1 MQVNFDPNANIQ
13 RKIKPRDTESYV
25 MFRSV
30 IPKPPSE
37 DAHKRHILR
46 FYITRSLLKQGE
58 QNIFVYPEF
67 QLGEDT
73 IQVDVMAVSANKH
86 VIAIC
91 EPASITTDTEN
102 ILEKLKDIENIE
114 VIVVHS
120 QFGNSGNVA
129 TLFEPQ
135 IASKKFTILAV
146 VPPPFDDVYEYDIW
160 MFETTFRQVF
170 SHDQ

>member
-1 MQVNFDPNANIQ
+1 MDIIFDPNANINC
-13 RKIKPRDTESYV
+13 KVNPRNTESYV
-25 MFRSV
+25 LFRST
-30 IPKPPSE
+30 IPKPSRE
-37 DAHKRHILR
+37 DAHLRHILR

-58 QNIFVYPEF
+58 KNIFVYPEF
-67 QLGEDT
+67 QLGEET

-86 VIAIC
+86 IIAIC
-91 EPASITTDTEN
+91 EPASVTIGTES

-120 QFGNSGNVA
+120 QFGNSGNIE

-170 SHDQ
+170 SHE